1 MRTLNPSEK
10 QPAGD
15 FTRRAAPDFPARL
28 AGRLPRHRRCRLPV
42 LQALSPAA
50 RRRLYSPACRATSQR
65 RRRDFPCRRHNP
77 TPIASP
83 LLHVPKARFTASK
96 RRLSSLLV
104 LSATL
109 RTEPRQEFSP
119 CQSMSKK
126 MSVQFS
132 RCQCRRSAMLL
143 PFGETAQE
151 AVRLGAVRPV
161 KCCYAAGSATQSVA

>member
-1 MRTLNPSEK
+1 MTLRVTGRAPSARGTTGEPGTHMK
-10 QPAGD
+10 NSPQEILQH
-15 FTRRAAPDFPARL
+15 RRCDFPARL
-28 AGRLPRHRRCRLPV
+28 AGGFSSSFAAILP
-42 LQALSPAA
+42 S
-50 RRRLYSPACRATSQR
+50 
-65 RRRDFPCRRHNP
+65 
-77 TPIASP
+77 PIASP